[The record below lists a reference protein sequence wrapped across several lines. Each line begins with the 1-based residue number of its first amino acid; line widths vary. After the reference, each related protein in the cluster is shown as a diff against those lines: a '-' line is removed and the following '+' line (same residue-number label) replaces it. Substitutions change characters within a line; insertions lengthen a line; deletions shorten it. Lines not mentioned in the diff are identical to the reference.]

1 MGFSLRFIL
10 SSAVVAL
17 GLANGACA
25 QSGDTAYVVTYI
37 EVGPSAGDRT
47 IELLS
52 AYAEASREDDGNAFF
67 HVLQR
72 IGRPTHFAI
81 LEAWSSPRDQ
91 AAHASQSHTTR
102 FRDNLAPFLYSPYDE
117 RPHVSVQ
124 TAPSSSG
131 GGNAIFALTHV
142 DVIPTQLELGVSHL
156 DAVVGPSRRDAGNLR
171 FDVLGQSSRMNHM
184 TLVEIWE
191 DATAQA
197 QHAGADHS
205 QTLRQQMLPLS
216 GSLYDERLYRAL

>member
-10 SSAVVAL
+10 SSAAVAL

-25 QSGDTAYVVTYI
+25 QESDTAYVVTYI
-37 EVGPSAGDRT
+37 EVGPSAGDRAV
-47 IELLS
+47 ELLT
-52 AYAEASREDDGNAFF
+52 AYADASREDDGNAVF

-72 IGRPTHFAI
+72 IGRPAHFAI
-81 LEAWSSPRDQ
+81 LEAWSSPQDQ

-102 FRDNLAPFLYSPYDE
+102 FRDSLAPLLYSPYDE

-124 TAPSSSG
+124 TARSSG
-131 GGNAIFALTHV
+131 GGANAIFALTHV
-142 DVIPTQLELGVSHL
+142 DVIPTGLELGVSHL
-156 DAVVGPSRRDAGNLR
+156 EAVVGPSRRDAGNLR

-191 DATAQA
+191 DATAQE
-197 QHAGADHS
+197 QHAGTDHS
-205 QTLRQQMLPLS
+205 QTLRQQLLPLS